1 MDTIDMFREIET
13 VSKPMIKKL
22 QRGKDFQILAQAYG
36 HTTISISHNQSDK
49 ILMCQG
55 SDLLLIGISFKAGM
69 ILEKHTT
76 KLPARLVVLQGEVK
90 YINSLGSTP
99 LKRHGEYPIPVDEP
113 HWVRASSDSFIV
125 LIKNN
130 PKQHYHEN

>member
-1 MDTIDMFREIET
+1 MNTIDMFGEIET
-13 VSKPMIKKL
+13 ASKPLIKKL

-55 SDLLLIGISFKAGM
+55 SDLLLIGICFKAGM
-69 ILEKHTT
+69 TLEKHTT
-76 KLPARLVVLQGEVK
+76 NLPARLVVLQGEVK
-90 YINSLGSTP
+90 YTNSLGSTP
-99 LKRHGEYPIPVDEP
+99 LKRHSEYPIPVDEP
-113 HWVRASSDSFIV
+113 HWVVASRGSLIV

-130 PKQHYHEN
+130 PKQQYHEN